1 MYKSVF
7 TKYLTVVTLV
17 VVVGFLS
24 MTLLQIFFS
33 TRALAQDKQELLQ
46 ENAENIARHTMLAA
60 TETKMNNGELV
71 YVINP
76 NTLGPFLEILAQS
89 IDGTVMVADSS
100 GRVLLSAGGTK
111 NLAGQTIE
119 PQQLPTVGAD
129 HHGVGNMGNLLDSL
143 QYVTGV
149 TATIN
154 DQVVGYVFVTT
165 SAANMPQILRTNFK
179 IYLMSVLGALFISF
193 CVLWLLTYRL
203 ARPLRQ
209 MAAATRRFAQGDFSA
224 RVQVKGRDE
233 VAELAEALNH
243 MAVSLSSLE
252 TMRRSFVANVS
263 HELKTPMTTI
273 AGFVDG
279 ILDGTVPPNKQKY
292 YLKIVS
298 DEVKRLSRLVQS
310 MLNLSCIDSGEL
322 KMTRTRFNLTEALC
336 NVLVSSEPRI
346 EAKRLNITG
355 LEDCGKLEID
365 GDLDLMSQVLYNL
378 LDNAIKFTNEGGDI
392 DIRMSRR
399 DGRAYVAVRNTGDGI
414 PATELPQIFERY
426 YKSDRSRSLD
436 KNGLGLGLFIVQ
448 TVIRLH
454 GGEITVR
461 SVEGEFTEF
470 SFWVP
475 SAGTL
480 FADVP

>member
-17 VVVGFLS
+17 IVVGFLS
-24 MTLLQIFFS
+24 MTLLQIFLS
-33 TRALAQDKQELLQ
+33 TNALARDKQELLQ
-46 ENAENIARHTMLAA
+46 ENAENIARHTMMAA

-89 IDGTVMVADSS
+89 IDGTVMVADGS
-100 GRVLLSAGGTK
+100 GRVLLSAGSAY
-111 NLAGQTIE
+111 NLAGRVIPE
-119 PQQLPTVGAD
+119 LPAVGAD
-129 HHGVGNMGNLLDSL
+129 YHGMGNMGGMLDSF

-154 DQVVGYVFVTT
+154 DRVVGYVFVST
-165 SAANMPQILRTNFK
+165 SASNLPQILRTNFK
-179 IYLMSVLGALFISF
+179 IYLMSVLGALLISF
-193 CVLWLLTYRL
+193 GVLWLLTYRL

-224 RVQVKGRDE
+224 RMQVKGRDE

-273 AGFVDG
+273 SGFVDG
-279 ILDGTVPPNKQKY
+279 ILDGTVPPEKQKH
-292 YLKIVS
+292 YLRIVS

-310 MLNLSCIDSGEL
+310 MLNLSRIDSGEL
-322 KMTRTRFNLTEALC
+322 KMTRVRMDLTEAMC
-336 NVLVSSEPRI
+336 GVLVASEPRI
-346 EAKRLNITG
+346 EAKRLNISG
-355 LEDCGKLEID
+355 LEDCGRAEID
-365 GDLDLMSQVLYNL
+365 GDFDLMSQVLYNL

-392 DIRMSRR
+392 DIRIDSRG
-399 DGRAYVAVRNTGDGI
+399 GRVYVAVRNTGDGI
-414 PATELPQIFERY
+414 PASELPQIFERY

-470 SFWVP
+470 RFWVP
-475 SAGTL
+475 MAGTEE
-480 FADVP
+480 V